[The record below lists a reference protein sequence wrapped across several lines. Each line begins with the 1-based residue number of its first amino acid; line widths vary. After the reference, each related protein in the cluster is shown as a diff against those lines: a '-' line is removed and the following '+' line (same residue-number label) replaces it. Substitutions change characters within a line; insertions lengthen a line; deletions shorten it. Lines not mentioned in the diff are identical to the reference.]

1 MRAMN
6 RRRLVGWLALLA
18 MAWAALLPFTAS
30 ARMLFSDGPV
40 EHCHRLSI
48 DSVIDTDPVA
58 PEGPSQPRKATC
70 PFCASAAFAVPPPT
84 IPLPVFVFRDLGAA
98 APSLYPPDFSGNA
111 VALPPSRA
119 PPAILPAR

>member
-1 MRAMN
+1 MHAMT
-6 RRRLVGWLALLA
+6 RRRTAFLALVA

-30 ARMLFSDGPV
+30 ARMLVADGPV

-70 PFCASAAFAVPPPT
+70 PFCASAVA
-84 IPLPVFVFRDLGAA
+84 AA
-98 APSLYPPDFSGNA
+98 APAPIAIPCFVPLRIRGSGDPFCA
-111 VALPPSRA
+111 PTPLGTEVAIPLSRA
-119 PPAILPAR
+119 PPAAGRS